1 MAPRE
6 TAPAAVRVRLW
17 LSVCATLRTRR
28 PQWPGSALT
37 NREDWL
43 VQQRA
48 GVRRNAT
55 PSRSV
60 ILRCTTGSS
69 GLRSSARRLLRS
81 AGRRQRRAA
90 RRKGTPH
97 RLQCNTVERG
107 KAARHEDLPWPVH
120 TTSKGHTVLKGHTHH
135 VERPNTRMTCAK
147 GIMVWFDYGFGPRVL
162 GPGVWV
168 QGLGFEQRGNRLSR
182 GVRTRKPVIPKCAFI
197 FAVLHHINGEARARP
212 SKWRLCCVCE
222 RAHST
227 ATALGSFER
236 VSIVTEPRTDQ

>member
-1 MAPRE
+1 MRCDALKQVATWRPIRADAHALE
-6 TAPAAVRVRLW
+6 LPWLHVKQRGGCACAAVAVGLRHTADKA
-17 LSVCATLRTRR
+17 ATVA
-28 PQWPGSALT
+28 SNALT

-90 RRKGTPH
+90 RRKGTPR
-97 RLQCNTVERG
+97 RLHSGNTVERG
-107 KAARHEDLPWPVH
+107 TAARHEDPPWPVH
-120 TTSKGHTVLKGHTHH
+120 TTSKGHTHH

-147 GIMVWFDYGFGPRVL
+147 GIMVWFD
-162 GPGVWV
+162 
-168 QGLGFEQRGNRLSR
+168 
-182 GVRTRKPVIPKCAFI
+182 
-197 FAVLHHINGEARARP
+197 
-212 SKWRLCCVCE
+212 
-222 RAHST
+222 
-227 ATALGSFER
+227 
-236 VSIVTEPRTDQ
+236 